1 MKKEEYQHIIG
12 QLLTYFKK
20 DIEVTDALK
29 FVNDAVELNHEQ
41 IFKKNQKAQKPEKK
55 ATHTNFPVPK
65 NLLGKPHTFLVFSD
79 GACRGNP
86 GPGAWG
92 TVIQDSDEK
101 VIATLSGI
109 EFQTTNNQMELLGAI
124 NGLKE
129 LSKILEKNIKKA
141 EIYIFSDS
149 KYLVEGMSKWLPS
162 WKKRNWKKA
171 DNKTPEN
178 LELWQ
183 SLDQLNSIFK
193 TVHFNWV
200 KGHAGHPQNEYCDK
214 LANEALDDAGC

>member
-41 IFKKNQKAQKPEKK
+41 IFKKNQKVQRPEKK
-55 ATHTNFPVPK
+55 TTNTHFPVPK

-92 TVIQDSDEK
+92 TVIQDSNEK

-129 LSKILEKNIKKA
+129 LSKILEKNI
-141 EIYIFSDS
+141 
-149 KYLVEGMSKWLPS
+149 
-162 WKKRNWKKA
+162 KKA